1 MKEEGDD
8 RYKEIDERIANME
21 KNFSTRDETSEMK
34 ADESS
39 KVHED
44 QNHGE
49 AVATRFHGDSSEQ
62 VVEQLQR
69 DDNRDWYVD

>member
-8 RYKEIDERIANME
+8 MYKQIDERIAS
-21 KNFSTRDETSEMK
+21 KIK

-49 AVATRFHGDSSEQ
+49 AVA
-62 VVEQLQR
+62 
-69 DDNRDWYVD
+69 NRISR